1 MTEATIDII
10 IILAQVHGLV
20 ARSGTRLAARPG
32 LTARDG
38 ARDADS
44 WPVSAVSATPRA
56 RHNRHHVDENLKRGT
71 KSTQHSRHSTVDTE
85 QPTAR
90 QSARRSGQRDVDHAT
105 LHRDASGGGRE
116 RRTAAQIN
124 VEVIAPPAVDPNGSD
139 DDGAAAQQLVRE
151 RDVAHHDRDGGG
163 DADGERGGEAL
174 EDVVSVP
181 GERGERGERRWEKKR
196 ARKQGR
202 RGGAVGGEMEMADGQ
217 RKRQRPD
224 RKRAGGEKEGDA
236 MPQH

>member
-71 KSTQHSRHSTVDTE
+71 KSTQHSRHSTADIAQSTQHSRHSTPISTKE
-85 QPTAR
+85 RAARCGPRHTA
-90 QSARRSGQRDVDHAT
+90 
-105 LHRDASGGGRE
+105 
-116 RRTAAQIN
+116 
-124 VEVIAPPAVDPNGSD
+124 P
-139 DDGAAAQQLVRE
+139 
-151 RDVAHHDRDGGG
+151 
-163 DADGERGGEAL
+163 
-174 EDVVSVP
+174 
-181 GERGERGERRWEKKR
+181 
-196 ARKQGR
+196 
-202 RGGAVGGEMEMADGQ
+202 
-217 RKRQRPD
+217 
-224 RKRAGGEKEGDA
+224 
-236 MPQH
+236 